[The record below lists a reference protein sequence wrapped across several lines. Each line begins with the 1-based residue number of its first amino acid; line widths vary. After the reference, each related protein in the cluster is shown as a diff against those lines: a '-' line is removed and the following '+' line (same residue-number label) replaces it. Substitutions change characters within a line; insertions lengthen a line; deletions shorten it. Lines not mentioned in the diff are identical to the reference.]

1 MVSRIHVHVVAN
13 FQRAF
18 IGRLPTRTRTRTR
31 TGTGTRTV
39 KVFRIKDTLKET
51 QRISAHKYRIVQ
63 GGEYPTPTLN
73 HEKIQK
79 FKKNTNTKM

>member
-1 MVSRIHVHVVAN
+1 LTLDGKATACSLYPHN
-13 FQRAF
+13 
-18 IGRLPTRTRTRTR
+18 TYYD
-31 TGTGTRTV
+31 TV